1 MWSWWREMEY
11 QRYQLRDIG
20 DIVSGATPKTTVAE
34 NFGGAIPWLT
44 PADLSG
50 YTQKYISRGK
60 RNLTQ
65 LGYDSCSTQIM
76 PSGTV
81 LFSSR
86 APIGYTAIAKNPIC
100 TNQGFKSIVPKPFV
114 NSEFLY
120 YQLIYLRKTIQ
131 DMGSGT
137 TFKEISAKKFGA
149 VQVTIPPLVE
159 QEHII
164 SRIEEL
170 FSQLDVSVNELKTA
184 KERLKVYRQA
194 VLKEA
199 FEGRYSRAW
208 RKNHPEYSPQND
220 LDSIK
225 FTEPIF
231 KDTSGDENEICLS
244 LPETWV
250 KVRLGEIFEV
260 EVGATPSRQ
269 KTEYWN
275 GEIPWVS
282 SGEVHFDTIS
292 RTNEF
297 ITQEGLKHASTNIQP
312 VGTVMLAMIG
322 EGKTRG
328 QAALLHVEAAHN
340 QNTAAILVSKTSC
353 EPKYVYYF
361 LMLNYENTRRVG
373 SGNNQK
379 ALNKER
385 VRALRFPF
393 TSFEEQSLIVQEIE
407 SRLSVCDS
415 IQKTVDTALQ
425 QAETLRQS
433 ILKKAFEGGL

>member
-1 MWSWWREMEY
+1 MNVQVKKWAEVLHIISGKNQKTVSDPAGQYPIYGSGGIMGRANDFLCEA
-11 QRYQLRDIG
+11 G
-20 DIVSGATPKTTVAE
+20 STIVGRK
-34 NFGGAIPWLT
+34 
-44 PADLSG
+44 
-50 YTQKYISRGK
+50 
-60 RNLTQ
+60 
-65 LGYDSCSTQIM
+65 
-76 PSGTV
+76 GTIN
-81 LFSSR
+81 R
-86 APIGYTAIAKNPIC
+86 PI
-100 TNQGFKSIVPKPFV
+100 FV
-114 NSEFLY
+114 NERFWNVDTAFGIFPGETLHPKFLFY
-120 YQLIYLRKTIQ
+120 FCQ
-131 DMGSGT
+131 SFN
-137 TFKEISAKKFGA
+137 FKALDKST
-149 VQVTIPPLVE
+149 TIPSLAKRDLLNIEMPVPSLPE
-159 QEHII
+159 QERIV

-170 FSQLDVSVNELKTA
+170 FSQLDTSVAELKTA

-250 KVRLGEIFEV
+250 KVRLGEVFEV

-269 KTEYWN
+269 KIEYWN

-292 RTNEF
+292 QTNEF

-328 QAALLHVEAAHN
+328 QAALLNVEAAHN

-425 QAETLRQS
+425 QAEALRQS
-433 ILKKAFEGGL
+433 ILKKAFEGNI